1 VSVRDSSIEAYHQLK
16 SEGKISEKRSIAF
29 NALKEYAEAEGSDRW
44 PTKVELYEWAQG
56 HLDNEEF
63 PFSRFGNFKP
73 RITELTPDSDATEV
87 ELVEYLDEKREQ
99 DSDTTDRSAHPVK
112 ILSYQST
119 LSSESGEAAELRDE
133 DSGSDSEQ
141 VSDSSV
147 DSEIEIPYEV
157 DDGSEVKMGSPSQAI
172 EETDDLDSVVE
183 MLEAKDL
190 LDKYEDEI
198 EAVRSDESGV
208 ECEQSDEEDGGS
220 DYDEE
225 SRDVVNT
232 DMDYV
237 FDPDDDYRVK
247 EEDELVSDN
256 AGDGAKDSVSTSDE
270 AKEEDQSDA
279 EEEADDE
286 EEQQVLMKDGEVVV

>member
-1 VSVRDSSIEAYHQLK
+1 MSVRDSSIEAYHQLK
-16 SEGKISEKRSIAF
+16 EEGKISDKRSIAF
-29 NALKEYAEAEGSDRW
+29 NALKEYAEAEGTDRW

-73 RITELTPDSDATEV
+73 RITELTPDSDATEI

-99 DSDTTDRSAHPVK
+99 DSDTTNRSAHPVK

-119 LSSESGEAAELRDE
+119 LSSESGEAAELKDE

-157 DDGSEVKMGSPSQAI
+157 DGGSEVKMGSPSQAI

-190 LDKYEDEI
+190 LSEYEDEI
-198 EAVRSDESGV
+198 EAARSDESGV
-208 ECEQSDEEDGGS
+208 E
-220 DYDEE
+220 
-225 SRDVVNT
+225 
-232 DMDYV
+232 
-237 FDPDDDYRVK
+237 
-247 EEDELVSDN
+247 
-256 AGDGAKDSVSTSDE
+256 
-270 AKEEDQSDA
+270 
-279 EEEADDE
+279 
-286 EEQQVLMKDGEVVV
+286 